1 MSSAI
6 LQALQY
12 PVDPSHRLVTEAAMR
27 RSEEAPTARPNGK
40 PDAAQAG
47 ASAGPPI
54 RRLAIVI
61 RDDAFDRLLTPLTF
75 AWEMAR
81 KGVEVDILFVLW
93 SVRLLTRDGVRECR
107 MDPRYAHREDWLK
120 QRLQRDGD
128 PLEIHDFFKLLA
140 STGHVRLHG
149 CRLAAMTFDVA
160 EDDLLPEAEG
170 IIDPGV
176 FLQEIAARADHCQYF

>member
-1 MSSAI
+1 M
-6 LQALQY
+6 L
-12 PVDPSHRLVTEAAMR
+12 HT
-27 RSEEAPTARPNGK
+27 EEAPTDRPIAER
-40 PDAAQAG
+40 DALQVR
-47 ASAGPPI
+47 ASAAPAI

-61 RDDAFDRLLTPLTF
+61 RDDAFDQLLSPLTF
-75 AWEMAR
+75 AWEMGR

-93 SVRLLTRDGVRECR
+93 SVRLLTHEGVRECR

-128 PLEIHDFFKLLA
+128 PLEIHDFLKLLA

-149 CRLAAMTFDVA
+149 CRLAALTFDVA
-160 EDDLLPEAEG
+160 EDNLLPEAEG
-170 IIDPGV
+170 IMDPGV

>member
-1 MSSAI
+1 MSSTTI
-6 LQALQY
+6 QTRQIPGQPGIFL
-12 PVDPSHRLVTEAAMR
+12 DTESAMR
-27 RSEEAPTARPNGK
+27 QSEETPTARPDGG
-40 PDAAQAG
+40 PDAGQA
-47 ASAGPPI
+47 APSAAPPI

-75 AWEMAR
+75 AWEMGR

-93 SVRLLTRDGVRECR
+93 SVRLLTNEGVRESR
-107 MDPRYAHREDWLK
+107 MDPRYAHREEWLK

-160 EDDLLPEAEG
+160 EDDLLPEADG
-170 IIDPGV
+170 IMDPGV

>member
-1 MSSAI
+1 M
-6 LQALQY
+6 L
-12 PVDPSHRLVTEAAMR
+12 
-27 RSEEAPTARPNGK
+27 RSEEVPTARPDGG
-40 PDAAQAG
+40 PDAQLARP
-47 ASAGPPI
+47 SAAPPI

-75 AWEMAR
+75 AWEMGR
-81 KGVEVDILFVLW
+81 KGIDVDILFVLW
-93 SVRLLTRDGVRECR
+93 SVRLLTHEGVRESR

-128 PLEIHDFFKLLA
+128 PLEIHDFLKLLV

-149 CRLAAMTFDVA
+149 CRLATMTFDVA

-170 IIDPGV
+170 IMDPGV

>member
-1 MSSAI
+1 M
-6 LQALQY
+6 LQPREVPIA
-12 PVDPSHRLVTEAAMR
+12 
-27 RSEEAPTARPNGK
+27 RSEGW
-40 PDAAQAG
+40 PDAGQADR
-47 ASAGPPI
+47 SAAPPI

-75 AWEMAR
+75 AWEMGR

-93 SVRLLTRDGVRECR
+93 SVRLLTTEGVRECR

-128 PLEIHDFFKLLA
+128 PLEIHDFLKLLA

-149 CRLAAMTFDVA
+149 CRLAAMTFDVD
-160 EDDLLPEAEG
+160 EDDLLPETAG
-170 IIDPGV
+170 IMDPGV

>member
-1 MSSAI
+1 
-6 LQALQY
+6 
-12 PVDPSHRLVTEAAMR
+12 MR
-27 RSEEAPTARPNGK
+27 QSEEAPIARSDGG
-40 PDAAQAG
+40 PDAVQADLP
-47 ASAGPPI
+47 AVPPI

-61 RDDAFDRLLTPLTF
+61 RDDAFDRLLSPLTF
-75 AWEMAR
+75 AWEMGR

-93 SVRLLTRDGVRECR
+93 SVRLLTHEGVSECR

-128 PLEIHDFFKLLA
+128 PLDIHAFFKLLL

-160 EDDLLPEAEG
+160 EEDFLPEAAG
-170 IIDPGV
+170 IMDPGV

>member
-1 MSSAI
+1 MSTTSI
-6 LQALQY
+6 QARHIQGQ
-12 PVDPSHRLVTEAAMR
+12 PSLGRDTKSTML
-27 RSEEAPTARPNGK
+27 P
-40 PDAAQAG
+40 
-47 ASAGPPI
+47 SAGVAGPERDATPAL

-75 AWEMAR
+75 AWEMGR

-93 SVRLLTRDGVRECR
+93 SVRLLTTEGVRQSR
-107 MDPRYAHREDWLK
+107 MDPRYADREDWLR

-128 PLEIHDFFKLLA
+128 PLEIHDFFKLLV

-160 EDDLLPEAEG
+160 EADLLPEAEG
-170 IIDPGV
+170 IMDPGV
-176 FLQEIAARADHCQYF
+176 FLQAIAARADHCQYF

>member
-1 MSSAI
+1 M
-6 LQALQY
+6 
-12 PVDPSHRLVTEAAMR
+12 
-27 RSEEAPTARPNGK
+27 G
-40 PDAAQAG
+40 AG
-47 ASAGPPI
+47 RGTGRASAAPPI

-75 AWEMAR
+75 AWEMGR

-93 SVRLLTRDGVRECR
+93 SVRLLTHEGVRECR

-128 PLEIHDFFKLLA
+128 PLEIHDFLKLLA

-160 EDDLLPEAEG
+160 EDDLCPRRKG
-170 IIDPGV
+170 SWIRVSFSRRSPRGRIIASTSD
-176 FLQEIAARADHCQYF
+176 LNRAQRGMGCFWMGLAPADSTIVGAGAV

>member
-1 MSSAI
+1 M
-6 LQALQY
+6 LQ
-12 PVDPSHRLVTEAAMR
+12 
-27 RSEEAPTARPNGK
+27 SEEVPIARSDSR
-40 PDAAQAG
+40 PDAGQAG
-47 ASAGPPI
+47 LSAAPPI

-75 AWEMAR
+75 AWEMGR

-93 SVRLLTRDGVRECR
+93 SVRLLTPEGVRECR

-120 QRLQRDGD
+120 QRLKRDGD
-128 PLEIHDFFKLLA
+128 PLEIHDFLKLLA
-140 STGHVRLHG
+140 STGHVRMHG
-149 CRLAAMTFDVA
+149 CRLAAMTFDVV

-170 IIDPGV
+170 IMDPGV

>member
-1 MSSAI
+1 MT
-6 LQALQY
+6 
-12 PVDPSHRLVTEAAMR
+12 PVTMQISKDRDRDVAR
-27 RSEEAPTARPNGK
+27 IRQDEEAPSAEPRPEN
-40 PDAAQAG
+40 PEP
-47 ASAGPPI
+47 STIPRI
-54 RRLAIVI
+54 RRLAIVV

-75 AWEMAR
+75 AWEMGR

-93 SVRLLTRDGVRECR
+93 SVRLLTADGVRQSR
-107 MDPRYAHREDWLK
+107 MDPRYADREDWLK

-128 PLEIHDFFKLLA
+128 PLEIYDFFKLLK

-160 EDDLLPEAEG
+160 PEDLLPEAEG
-170 IIDPGV
+170 IMDPGT

>member
-1 MSSAI
+1 M
-6 LQALQY
+6 LQ
-12 PVDPSHRLVTEAAMR
+12 T
-27 RSEEAPTARPNGK
+27 EEAPTTGPDGG
-40 PDAAQAG
+40 PDAGQADPSE
-47 ASAGPPI
+47 APPI
-54 RRLAIVI
+54 RRLAIVV

-75 AWEMAR
+75 AWEMGR

-93 SVRLLTRDGVRECR
+93 SVRLLTHKGVRECR

-128 PLEIHDFFKLLA
+128 PLDIHAFFKLLA

-170 IIDPGV
+170 IMDPGV
-176 FLQEIAARADHCQYF
+176 FLQEIAAGADHCQYF

>member
-1 MSSAI
+1 MSSATI
-6 LQALQY
+6 QTRQIPGQPGICL
-12 PVDPSHRLVTEAAMR
+12 DTEAAMR
-27 RSEEAPTARPNGK
+27 QSEATPTARPDGG
-40 PDAAQAG
+40 PDAGQADLP
-47 ASAGPPI
+47 AAPPI

-75 AWEMAR
+75 AWEMGR

-93 SVRLLTRDGVRECR
+93 SVRLLTHEGVRECR
-107 MDPRYAHREDWLK
+107 MDPRYAHREDWLR
-120 QRLQRDGD
+120 QRLRRDGD
-128 PLEIHDFFKLLA
+128 PLEIHDFLKLLS

-170 IIDPGV
+170 IMDPGV

>member
-1 MSSAI
+1 MSSAT
-6 LQALQY
+6 LHVVQ
-12 PVDPSHRLVTEAAMR
+12 DPAEPSLRFDTEATMR
-27 RSEEAPTARPNGK
+27 QSDEAPTARPDGA
-40 PDAAQAG
+40 PEALQARPSAA
-47 ASAGPPI
+47 PPI

-75 AWEMAR
+75 AWEMGR

-93 SVRLLTRDGVRECR
+93 SVRLLTTDGVCESR

-120 QRLQRDGD
+120 QQLQRDGD

-160 EDDLLPEAEG
+160 EEDLLPEAAG
-170 IIDPGV
+170 IMDPGV
-176 FLQEIAARADHCQYF
+176 FLREIAARADHCQYF